1 MAGFL
6 STLPGNQAVRD
17 RLAHLAR
24 NEQLHPCLL
33 FEGPTGV
40 GKAETARWLAALANC
55 ESEDA
60 AARPCGQCWS
70 CRRIAEGNHPDVI
83 EVGLDPERKAPII
96 SVRQA
101 RELTS
106 SLTLRPYH
114 ARRRFILI
122 NPADAMNVAAANG
135 LLKTFEEP
143 PADTGFVLVTSQS
156 ASLLATV
163 RSRSQRVRFG
173 PVEESELVGWL
184 AEQGVETPELFVRR
198 SEGCPRRALELAQGA
213 AESVTAA
220 RDAVVEA
227 LTLPI
232 SQMFAFSQKQTQGD
246 RDGWTRRLSDTF
258 DALDELCRDAQ
269 VWLAGRREPAALY
282 NADRVALVKAWA
294 DTLGTAGC
302 TRVQTAVATARSD
315 VARYVNAR
323 LLLDTLLVT
332 VATQL
337 GRGREALNRT

>member
-6 STLPGNQAVRD
+6 STLPGNKAVRD

-24 NEQLHPCLL
+24 EEHLHPCLL
-33 FEGPTGV
+33 FEGPAGV
-40 GKAETARWLAALANC
+40 GKSEAARWLAALANC
-55 ESEDA
+55 EEDNA
-60 AARPCGQCWS
+60 SQRPCGECWS
-70 CRRIAEGNHPDVI
+70 CRRIAEGNHPDVM

-106 SLTLRPYH
+106 QLTLRPYH

-122 NPADAMNVAAANG
+122 DPADAMNVAAANG

-143 PADTGFVLVTSQS
+143 PADTGFILITSQA

-173 PVEESELVGWL
+173 PVSESELVPWL
-184 AEQGVETPELFVRR
+184 AEQGVDAPELLLRR
-198 SEGCPRRALELAQGA
+198 SEGCPRRALELAGGA
-213 AESVTAA
+213 ASAVTEA
-220 RDAVVEA
+220 RDAVVVA

-232 SQMFAFSQKQTQGD
+232 SEMFSFSQKLAQGD
-246 RDGWTRRLSDTF
+246 RDGWTRRLSATF

-269 VWLAGRREPAALY
+269 VWMAGRQEPAALY
-282 NADRVALVKAWA
+282 NADRIPLVEVWA
-294 DTLGTAGC
+294 NALGTTGC
-302 TRVQTAVATARSD
+302 TRVQTAVATARGD

-323 LLLDTLLVT
+323 LLLDTLLVS

-337 GRGREALNRT
+337 GRGREALSTV